1 MIEVIIPALNEAHS
15 IDHIVRAC
23 LHAPSVWQVHVA
35 VDDMTTDDTADV
47 ANAAGAIVHRHPGV
61 IGKGQLI
68 KRVIPETGTARIM
81 LCDADYTRFSPHIA
95 EMATAIHHP
104 YDTMRI
110 IVARHPTP
118 AQWKAGDAPFPFYAS
133 AWGVN
138 SGLRSFPRS
147 LAVDLDL
154 HGYLVETQLNQ
165 AARLHGVQIEQI
177 YESALEQPLRF
188 SDRRLEAMETDR
200 LWGIANGVLHA

>member
-1 MIEVIIPALNEAHS
+1 
-15 IDHIVRAC
+15 
-23 LHAPSVWQVHVA
+23 VA
-35 VDDMTTDDTADV
+35 VDDMTTDSTDDV
-47 ANAAGAIVHRHPGV
+47 AYEAGAIVHRHPGI

-68 KRVIPETGTARIM
+68 KRVIPDTGTARIM

-95 EMATAIHHP
+95 EMTTAIHHP
-104 YDTMRI
+104 FDTMRI

-118 AQWKAGDAPFPFYAS
+118 AQWKVGGAPFPFYAS

-138 SGLRSFPRS
+138 SGLRSFPRG

-165 AARLHGVQIEQI
+165 AAQTRGVLVEQI
-177 YESALEQPLRF
+177 YESALVQPLRF
-188 SDRRLEAMETDR
+188 SERRLEAMEADR
-200 LWGIANGVLHA
+200 LWGLANGVLHA